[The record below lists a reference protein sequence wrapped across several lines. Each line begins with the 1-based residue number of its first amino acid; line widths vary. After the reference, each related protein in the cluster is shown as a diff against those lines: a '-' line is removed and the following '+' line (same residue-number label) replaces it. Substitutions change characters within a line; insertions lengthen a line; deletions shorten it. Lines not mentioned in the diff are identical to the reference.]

1 MKHLNVYSTRLYL
14 VEVFSYFLLAVPWLG
29 GVLGPEVLRYG
40 PASLTLKIL
49 MSAAIVV
56 FIWLLRDV
64 RRKMHSLEL
73 LKHNLSLAAIHDL
86 KSPLTAMV
94 ASLQLIDDPDM
105 DPEMRG
111 KLLAVAAEGSR
122 DMQKLIQVLL
132 DTERMEI
139 SELVLKRQSLDA
151 GQLIQEAV
159 SRFLPV
165 SKDTGIELNLPAAAG
180 LPGMYADRDLVFRVF
195 ENLVLNAF
203 KYSRRGGKIDISARF
218 EGGVFYFSVSDTGQG
233 IAPEHIEKVFGKY
246 FRVEG
251 QETQSRK
258 GSGIGLYF
266 CRLAVEAHGGKI
278 SIDSRLGSGTT
289 VKFEVP
295 AK

>member
-1 MKHLNVYSTRLYL
+1 MIHLNVYSSRLRL

-29 GVLGPEVLRYG
+29 GFLGADALRYG
-40 PASLTLKIL
+40 PASLVLKIL
-49 MSAAIVV
+49 LSAAIIV

-64 RRKMHSLEL
+64 RRKMQSLEV
-73 LKHNLSLAAIHDL
+73 LKQNLSLAAIHDL

-122 DMQKLIQVLL
+122 DMEKLIQVLL

-139 SELVLKRQSLDA
+139 SELVLQKHSLDP
-151 GQLIQEAV
+151 GQLIQEAA

-165 SKDTGIELNLPAAAG
+165 SADTGIALNLPAAG
-180 LPGMYADRDLVFRVF
+180 ILPALYADRDLVFRVF
-195 ENLVLNAF
+195 ENLVVNAF
-203 KYSRRGGKIDISARF
+203 KYCRRGGKIDVSARF
-218 EGGVFYFSVSDTGQG
+218 VDGVFYFSVADTGQG

-251 QETQSRK
+251 QEAQSRK

-278 SIDSRLGSGTT
+278 SIDSRPGSGTT
-289 VKFEVP
+289 VRFELP

>member
-1 MKHLNVYSTRLYL
+1 MKRLSGYSSRLRL
-14 VEVFSYFLLAVPWLG
+14 VEAFSYSLLAVPWLG
-29 GVLGPEVLRYG
+29 GFLGADALRYG
-40 PASLTLKIL
+40 PASLALKIFL
-49 MSAAIVV
+49 SAAIIV

-64 RRKMHSLEL
+64 RRKMYALEL
-73 LKHNLSLAAIHDL
+73 LKQNLSLAAIHDL

-94 ASLQLIDDPDM
+94 ASLQLIDDPDIA
-105 DPEMRG
+105 PEMRG

-139 SELVLKRQSLDA
+139 SELVLQKQQLDI
-151 GQLIQEAV
+151 GRLIQEAT
-159 SRFLPV
+159 SRFLSV
-165 SKDTGIELNLPAAAG
+165 SADTGIELSLPAGGG
-180 LPGMYADRDLVFRVF
+180 LPGLYADRDLVFRVF

-203 KYSRRGGKIDISARF
+203 KYSRRGGKIDVSARF
-218 EGGVFYFSVSDTGQG
+218 EGGVFYFSVADTGQG

-251 QETQSRK
+251 QESQSRK

-266 CRLAVEAHGGKI
+266 CRLAIEAHGGKI
-278 SIDSRLGSGTT
+278 SINSRLGAGTT
-289 VKFEVP
+289 VMFEFP

>member
-1 MKHLNVYSTRLYL
+1 MKHLNVYSSRLYL

-29 GVLGPEVLRYG
+29 GVIGPDALRYG
-40 PASLTLKIL
+40 PASLALKIL

-73 LKHNLSLAAIHDL
+73 LKQNLSLAAIHDL

-94 ASLQLIDDPDM
+94 ASLQLIEDPEM

-139 SELVLKRQSLDA
+139 SELVLEKQRLNTR
-151 GQLIQEAV
+151 QLIQEAV
-159 SRFLPV
+159 SRFIPV
-165 SKDTGIELNLPAAAG
+165 SADTGISLSLPDAAELPEL
-180 LPGMYADRDLVFRVF
+180 YADRDLVFRVF

-203 KYSRRGGKIDISARF
+203 KYSRRGGKIEVSARF
-218 EGGVFYFSVSDTGQG
+218 EGGVFYFSVADTGQG

-251 QETQSRK
+251 QEAQSRK

-289 VKFEVP
+289 VKFEIP

>member
-1 MKHLNVYSTRLYL
+1 MKRLSGYSSRLRL
-14 VEVFSYFLLAVPWLG
+14 VEAFSYSLLAVPWLSG
-29 GVLGPEVLRYG
+29 FLGADALRYG
-40 PASLTLKIL
+40 PASLALKIFL
-49 MSAAIVV
+49 SAAIIV

-64 RRKMHSLEL
+64 RRKMCALEL
-73 LKHNLSLAAIHDL
+73 LKQNLSLAAIHDL

-94 ASLQLIDDPDM
+94 ASLQLIDDPDI

-139 SELVLKRQSLDA
+139 SELVLQKQPLDI
-151 GQLIQEAV
+151 GQLIQAAA

-165 SKDTGIELNLPAAAG
+165 SADTGIELNLPAGG
-180 LPGMYADRDLVFRVF
+180 LPGLYADRDLVFRVF

-203 KYSRRGGKIDISARF
+203 KYSRRGGKIDVSARF
-218 EGGVFYFSVSDTGQG
+218 EGGVFYFSVADTGQG

-251 QETQSRK
+251 QESQSRK

-278 SIDSRLGSGTT
+278 SIDSRLGAGTT
-289 VKFEVP
+289 VKFELP

>member
-1 MKHLNVYSTRLYL
+1 MKRLSGYSSRLRL
-14 VEVFSYFLLAVPWLG
+14 VEAFSYSLLAVPWLSG
-29 GVLGPEVLRYG
+29 FLGADALRYG
-40 PASLTLKIL
+40 PASLALKIFL
-49 MSAAIVV
+49 SAAIIV

-64 RRKMHSLEL
+64 RRKMYALEL
-73 LKHNLSLAAIHDL
+73 LKQNLSLAAIHDL

-94 ASLQLIDDPDM
+94 ASLQLIDDPDI

-139 SELVLKRQSLDA
+139 SELVLQKQPLDI
-151 GQLIQEAV
+151 GQLIQAAA

-165 SKDTGIELNLPAAAG
+165 SADTGIELNLPAGG
-180 LPGMYADRDLVFRVF
+180 LPGLYADRDLVFRVF

-203 KYSRRGGKIDISARF
+203 KYSRRGGKIDVSARF
-218 EGGVFYFSVSDTGQG
+218 EGGVFYFSVADTGQG

-251 QETQSRK
+251 QDSQSRK

-278 SIDSRLGSGTT
+278 SIDSRLGAGTT
-289 VKFEVP
+289 VKFELP

>member
-1 MKHLNVYSTRLYL
+1 MKRLSGYSSRLRL
-14 VEVFSYFLLAVPWLG
+14 VEAFSYSLLAVPWLSG
-29 GVLGPEVLRYG
+29 FLGADALRYG
-40 PASLTLKIL
+40 PASLALKIFL
-49 MSAAIVV
+49 SAAIIV

-64 RRKMHSLEL
+64 RRKMYALEL
-73 LKHNLSLAAIHDL
+73 LKQNLSLAAIHDL

-94 ASLQLIDDPDM
+94 ASLQLIDDPDI

-139 SELVLKRQSLDA
+139 SELVLQKQPLDI
-151 GQLIQEAV
+151 GQLIQAAA

-165 SKDTGIELNLPAAAG
+165 SADTGIELNLPAGG
-180 LPGMYADRDLVFRVF
+180 LPGLYADRDLVFRVF

-203 KYSRRGGKIDISARF
+203 KYSRRGGKIDVSARF
-218 EGGVFYFSVSDTGQG
+218 EGGVFYFSVADTGQG

-251 QETQSRK
+251 QESQSRK

-278 SIDSRLGSGTT
+278 SIDSRLGAGTT
-289 VKFEVP
+289 VKFELP

>member
-1 MKHLNVYSTRLYL
+1 MKNLSGYSSRLRL
-14 VEVFSYFLLAVPWLG
+14 VEVFSYFLLSVPWLG
-29 GVLGPEVLRYG
+29 GLPGADTLRYG
-40 PASLTLKIL
+40 PAGLAIKIL
-49 MSAAIVV
+49 LSAAIIA
-56 FIWLLRDV
+56 FILLLRDV
-64 RRKMHSLEL
+64 RRKMRALEL
-73 LKHNLSLAAIHDL
+73 LKQDLSLAAIHDL

-94 ASLQLIDDPDM
+94 SALQLIEDPDI

-111 KLLAVAAEGSR
+111 KLLAVAAEGTR

-139 SELVLKRQSLDA
+139 SELVLQKQSLDA
-151 GQLIQEAV
+151 GQLIEEAV

-165 SKDTGIELNLPAAAG
+165 SRDTGITLSLPAGGG
-180 LPGMYADRDLVFRVF
+180 LPKLYADRDLVFRVF

-203 KYSRRGGKIDISARF
+203 KYSRRGGKIEVSARF
-218 EGGVFYFSVSDTGQG
+218 DSGVFYFSVADTGRG
-233 IAPEHIEKVFGKY
+233 IAPEHIGKVFGKY

-251 QETQSRK
+251 QESQSRK

-278 SIDSRLGSGTT
+278 SIDSRVGSGTT
-289 VKFEVP
+289 VRFEIP
-295 AK
+295 EK

>member
-73 LKHNLSLAAIHDL
+73 LKQNLSLAAIHDL

-105 DPEMRG
+105 DSEMRG

-289 VKFEVP
+289 VKFEIP

>member
-40 PASLTLKIL
+40 PANLALKIL

-73 LKHNLSLAAIHDL
+73 LKQNLSLAAIHDL

-151 GQLIQEAV
+151 GQLIREAV

-289 VKFEVP
+289 VKFEIP